1 MMKDERSQRNRL
13 CVSLLITAASLIL
26 AVAHAAFPKITF
38 DAVTVSLVIIAVLPW
53 LGAVFRKIE
62 LPGGVKIEY
71 QELVHA
77 KQEAENAGLLA
88 RPDAAAEERPAFL
101 AVAESD
107 PNLALVG
114 LRIEIEKR
122 LRTVAEARGI
132 DASRQSIGHLL
143 RRLSAEEV
151 LSQQESSVLADMI
164 GLLNN
169 AAHGA
174 LVDPRAGM
182 WALDIAPQ
190 LLVGL
195 EQLARPREE

>member
-1 MMKDERSQRNRL
+1 MMKDEKSQRNRL

-88 RPDAAAEERPAFL
+88 RPDAAAERPAFL

-132 DASRQSIGHLL
+132 DASRQSIGPLL
-143 RRLSAEEV
+143 RRLSAEDV

-190 LLVGL
+190 LLVRL